1 MIRYDHILWKQ
12 IILWK
17 LFQHIVSYKSK
28 EYTPRFF
35 LLGLQCVLYVG
46 RKSAVFYCTWWRY
59 LFLKYD
65 FKAQKI
71 ARIICH
77 YLPCCPREGINPRE
91 LMPPFTILAARLF
104 LSPPTS
110 LCPQN
115 KESRQRWALQNQS
128 YCIQIKEWAIFIK
141 QKKRLIHQS
150 SSTVVIRWLLNK

>member
-1 MIRYDHILWKQ
+1 MFIYNLTCVFTRRIFNLILISMSYDHILWKQ

-17 LFQHIVSYKSK
+17 LFQLIVSYKSK

-46 RKSAVFYCTWWRY
+46 RKSAVFYCTWWRIPFFEIRLQGSENCSNY
-59 LFLKYD
+59 LSLS
-65 FKAQKI
+65 
-71 ARIICH
+71 
-77 YLPCCPREGINPRE
+77 LPCCPREGINPRE

-115 KESRQRWALQNQS
+115 EESRQR
-128 YCIQIKEWAIFIK
+128 
-141 QKKRLIHQS
+141 
-150 SSTVVIRWLLNK
+150 

>member
-1 MIRYDHILWKQ
+1 M
-12 IILWK
+12 
-17 LFQHIVSYKSK
+17 SYKSK
-28 EYTPRFF
+28 EYIPRFS
-35 LLGLQCVLYVG
+35 LGLQCVLYVG

-104 LSPPTS
+104 LYSTLSPPTNAPKTKNHDRDE
-110 LCPQN
+110 LC
-115 KESRQRWALQNQS
+115 KIKVIVYKSRSEL
-128 YCIQIKEWAIFIK
+128 F
-141 QKKRLIHQS
+141 
-150 SSTVVIRWLLNK
+150 LLNKKRD

>member
-1 MIRYDHILWKQ
+1 MFIYNITCVFTRRIFNLILISMSYDHILWKQ

-28 EYTPRFF
+28 EYTPRFS
-35 LLGLQCVLYVG
+35 LGLQCVLYVVG

-104 LSPPTS
+104 LYYTAEPPYQ
-110 LCPQN
+110 CPQN
-115 KESRQRWALQNQS
+115 EESRQR
-128 YCIQIKEWAIFIK
+128 
-141 QKKRLIHQS
+141 
-150 SSTVVIRWLLNK
+150 